1 MGRRR
6 REKAFGFLG
15 SMHDKCHGLR
25 CSFRARIPRFFP
37 PPLESSILAPS
48 RENARDGRSIA
59 DEEGRMR
66 GGCRED
72 QRERERRVASP
83 RRRYMSMQ
91 INKHGHRYDTGPW
104 TSVLD
109 VHTRPPPYPSLSLV
123 ASCCAAPEQ
132 MGTAGIEGHG
142 QGVVRAKGK
151 QRGHSAQALAGVRM
165 MS

>member
-59 DEEGRMR
+59 DEEGRRR

-72 QRERERRVASP
+72 QRERGVSLLLDGGTCPCKLTSTAIATILAHGPPFWTSTHAHPLIHLCPALRVAAPLRSRWELRASRDMDKVWCARKASKEGIP
-83 RRRYMSMQ
+83 
-91 INKHGHRYDTGPW
+91 HRLW
-104 TSVLD
+104 
-109 VHTRPPPYPSLSLV
+109 
-123 ASCCAAPEQ
+123 
-132 MGTAGIEGHG
+132 
-142 QGVVRAKGK
+142 RALG
-151 QRGHSAQALAGVRM
+151 
-165 MS
+165 